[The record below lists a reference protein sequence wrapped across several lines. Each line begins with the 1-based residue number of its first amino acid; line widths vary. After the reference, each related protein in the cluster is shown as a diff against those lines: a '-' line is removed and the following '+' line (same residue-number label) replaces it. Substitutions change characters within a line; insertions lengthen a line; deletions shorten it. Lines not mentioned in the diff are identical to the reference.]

1 MGLSL
6 FLTFSDNWIAHAP
19 EEETQDV
26 TGVFEGHPVKAVA
39 SLAVFVST
47 IETRK
52 HRPASVSSLQG
63 SVEILAGRL
72 CP

>member
-1 MGLSL
+1 MIC
-6 FLTFSDNWIAHAP
+6 SDHWTAHVP
-19 EEETQDV
+19 EEEPQDV
-26 TGVFEGHPVKAVA
+26 TGVFEGHPVNAVA
-39 SLAVFVST
+39 SLTVFIGT

-52 HRPASVSSLQG
+52 HRPESVSSLQG